1 MMMFLGEEKGELRFF
16 PFEDEGKDR
25 RGERGLGG
33 KGTEYVHRI
42 FDYSLFL
49 SQGQLDRQEGL
60 CVCLETESG
69 STAGA

>member
-16 PFEDEGKDR
+16 PFEDRKGKR
-25 RGERGLGG
+25 GG